1 MNKESSEQIQP
12 QTRVLEEERP
22 PAQELDQ
29 PEASDELPIPT
40 AGPKPVVGSE
50 QTGKE
55 LTNTASDKVSP
66 SPWRPIGAVT
76 AIVLGLL
83 ALFMTTQSIDTNSKL
98 SLFYFGASIA
108 CFYRAIDWIDLGKRR
123 VGYLVVLELAV
134 LFIAYAAVFIG

>member
-66 SPWRPIGAVT
+66 SPWRPIGAV
-76 AIVLGLL
+76 AHRASWFLAAARSWLGDGWL
-83 ALFMTTQSIDTNSKL
+83 
-98 SLFYFGASIA
+98 
-108 CFYRAIDWIDLGKRR
+108 R
-123 VGYLVVLELAV
+123 VGCRLCAPGEWIAV
-134 LFIAYAAVFIG
+134 AFG